1 MLNVA
6 LAVAAGLVVAV
17 GAALLIDHL
26 DQSIKT
32 DAELTERTGM
42 VPLAHIPLSTRR
54 KRPQEGPGDPDAD
67 PAGVEPYKTLRT
79 NVLFSTLDHP
89 RSTAAVT
96 AAAPNEGKSVVSA
109 NFAAA
114 LGAAGRP

>member
-67 PAGVEPYKTLRT
+67 PAVVGPYKTLPT
-79 NVLFSTLDHP
+79 NVRFSTPDHP
-89 RSTAAVT
+89 RSTVVVT
-96 AAAPNEGKSVVSA
+96 SAAPNQGKSVVYA
-109 NFAAA
+109 NFPAA
-114 LGAAGRP
+114 LAWAGDP